1 MALRQIETFVPTD
14 RRATAAEAIGAKV
27 IAIWYESLMGEQVL
41 IRALVQAEQVEAIT
55 DRLEKAFSAVEG
67 FRVVVLPAEAT
78 IPRPPAEEKRLQPPE
93 ETLTEPAPIIGRISR
108 EELYQG
114 IAESAAISASYFVM
128 VALSAVVAAIGVIYD
143 STTVVIGAMVIAPLL
158 GPNVALSL
166 ATALGD
172 GKLAVRAARTNISGV
187 AVALAAALAVGF
199 MVPVNPGVHEI
210 QTRLSAHAKDIVLAL
225 AAGCA
230 GTLAFT
236 TGAPAALIGVM
247 VAVALIPPLVTF
259 GLLIGA
265 GHFDL
270 GFGALLLF
278 SANVICV
285 NLAGVVTFVA
295 QGIRPLKWWEADRAR
310 RAVRVAVGL
319 WLLML
324 GLLVVVIFTIHQ
336 RG

>member
-14 RRATAAEAIGAKV
+14 RRAVAAEAIGTDV
-27 IAIWYESLMGEQVL
+27 IAVWYEPLMGNQVL
-41 IRALVQAEQVEAIT
+41 IRALVQAEHVEAIT
-55 DRLEKAFSAVEG
+55 DRLEKKFSAVEG

-78 IPRPPAEEKRLQPPE
+78 IPRPPEEKRPPPPDE
-93 ETLTEPAPIIGRISR
+93 ALAEPAPIVGRISR
-108 EELYQG
+108 EELYQD
-114 IAESAAISASYFVM
+114 ISQSAALSASYLVM

-172 GKLAVRAARTNISGV
+172 GGLAVRAARTNISGV

-199 MVPVNPGVHEI
+199 IVPVNPGVHEI
-210 QTRLSAHAKDIVLAL
+210 QARLSAHGKDIVLAL
-225 AAGCA
+225 ASGCA

-259 GLLIGA
+259 GVLAGA
-265 GHFDL
+265 RQFDL
-270 GFGALLLF
+270 GLGALLLF

-295 QGIRPLKWWEADRAR
+295 QGIRPLTWWQADRAR
-310 RAVRVAVGL
+310 RAVRLAVGL

-324 GLLVVVIFTIHQ
+324 GLLVVVILTIHQ